1 MTSQLAQLRKEYAL
15 QSLDTKDVFP
25 NPVDQFNKW
34 FDEAMKADLI
44 EVNAMV
50 LSTVSKT
57 KKPSSRIVLLKGI
70 EKDAFI
76 FFTNYESKKGKDIKN
91 NNYVSLL
98 FFWAE
103 LERQIRIDGVIK
115 KLSTKESSTYFLSR
129 PIGSQIGAWASP
141 QSTII
146 KNRAFL
152 EERVQFFEKK
162 FQEEKI
168 KRPPHWGGYSVKP
181 YQIEFWQ
188 GRPNRLH
195 DRILYTKK
203 QTKWIIERLAP

>member
-1 MTSQLAQLRKEYAL
+1 MISKLAQLRKEYAL
-15 QSLDTKDVFP
+15 QSLDTKDVCP

-34 FDEAMKADLI
+34 FDEAMQADLI

-103 LERQIRIDGVIK
+103 LERQVRIDGIVQ
-115 KLSTKESSTYFLSR
+115 KLSNKESSTYFLSR
-129 PIGSQIGAWASP
+129 PAGSQIGAWASP

-146 KNRAFL
+146 KSRAFL

-188 GRPNRLH
+188 GRPSRLH

-203 QTKWIIERLAP
+203 RTKWIIERLAP

>member
-1 MTSQLAQLRKEYAL
+1 MTSKLAQLRKEYAL

-34 FDEAMKADLI
+34 FNEAMQADLI

-103 LERQIRIDGVIK
+103 LERQVRIDGIVQ

-129 PIGSQIGAWASP
+129 PIKSQIGA
-141 QSTII
+141 
-146 KNRAFL
+146 
-152 EERVQFFEKK
+152 
-162 FQEEKI
+162 
-168 KRPPHWGGYSVKP
+168 
-181 YQIEFWQ
+181 
-188 GRPNRLH
+188 
-195 DRILYTKK
+195 
-203 QTKWIIERLAP
+203 